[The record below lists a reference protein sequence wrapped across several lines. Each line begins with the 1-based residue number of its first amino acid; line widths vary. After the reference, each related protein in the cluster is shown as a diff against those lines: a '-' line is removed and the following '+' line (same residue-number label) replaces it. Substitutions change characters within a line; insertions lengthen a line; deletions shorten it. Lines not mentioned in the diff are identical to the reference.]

1 MAFNGPIEAS
11 QDVVVVV
18 SVSVV
23 VGVGVGYLQQSEGER
38 TSSLLC
44 PGHSHSEL

>member
-1 MAFNGPIEAS
+1 MAFNGPETSRDA
-11 QDVVVVV
+11 VVVVV
-18 SVSVV
+18 SVVV
-23 VGVGVGYLQQSEGER
+23 GVGVGVGYLQQSEGER

>member
-11 QDVVVVV
+11 QDAVVVVV
-18 SVSVV
+18 RVV
-23 VGVGVGYLQQSEGER
+23 VGYLQQSEGER

-44 PGHSHSEL
+44 PGHSHSER

>member
-1 MAFNGPIEAS
+1 MAFNGPEAS
-11 QDVVVVV
+11 RDAVVVV
-18 SVSVV
+18 VSVV

-44 PGHSHSEL
+44 PGHSHSER